1 MFIGEASETKSQPFQ
16 AAYAQAL
23 MLDGRLD
30 EALTVARP
38 LFDDESVDPLARLRP
53 LLSSPAATS
62 SVTFQRPNRSFTP
75 RCRSRR

>member
-23 MLDGRLD
+23 MLDGRID

-38 LFDDESVDPLARLRP
+38 LFDDESVDPVARTF
-53 LLSSPAATS
+53 AASTLVAGGNFVGNFS
-62 SVTFQRPNRSFTP
+62 ETE
-75 RCRSRR
+75 